1 MFTPASHQ
9 VPALSE
15 PGLRMST
22 VSNYSGQAKRLQTM
36 VSSLFGPG
44 RVLFDRFLPNLQDR
58 NSVIKV
64 FELYLDLEKRS

>member
-44 RVLFDRFLPNLQDR
+44 LSAAEFCSTDSYQTCRIETQL
-58 NSVIKV
+58 
-64 FELYLDLEKRS
+64 